1 MSQPI
6 APKKRTHKLAHPPAP
21 AEGQRG
27 RPRQFDTRAVLAKAA
42 KVFWGHGY
50 HATSIDDLVKATG
63 VLRGSLY
70 GVFGDKQGLMLAALD
85 HYAEGSI
92 AALVERLNADAPPDE
107 ALRHA
112 LLHHTRV
119 AAALVGQRSCFI
131 TNATLEMQPHDEALY
146 AKLAAIQRRIA
157 TLFAAV
163 VIRGQAAGVFNP
175 ALDEKAAAD
184 YLLCMTQGLRVLGKV
199 KRDEDEL
206 AAVVDIA
213 MRALMV

>member
-1 MSQPI
+1 MSQSI
-6 APKKRTHKLAHPPAP
+6 VPKKSAHKPA
-21 AEGQRG
+21 AECPRG
-27 RPRQFDTRAVLAKAA
+27 RPRQFDTDAVLAKAA

-70 GVFGDKQGLMLAALD
+70 GVFGDKHGLMLAALD

-92 AALVERLNADAPPDE
+92 AALVERLNADLPPEE
-107 ALRHA
+107 ALRNA
-112 LLHHTRV
+112 LLHHTRI
-119 AAALVGQRSCFI
+119 AAALANPHSCFI

-157 TLFAAV
+157 TLYAAAI
-163 VIRGQAAGVFNP
+163 IRGQAAGVFNP
-175 ALDEKAAAD
+175 ELDEKAVAD

-199 KRDEDEL
+199 KRNEDEL
-206 AAVVDIA
+206 AAIVDIA
-213 MRALMV
+213 MHALTH